1 MSRPNCCNEFSR
13 AHLLRRSVAEA
24 GRGLPAIE
32 PGMPAPAGTG
42 LDRRQFVSKAVG
54 ATLTVYG
61 ASKIAPQLFDEGIA
75 RAALSKGGGGKVL
88 VSVFAPGG
96 WDSLSMLYP
105 VSDPRYHKLRTSLA
119 MKGSDGPVFQTDHR
133 LHWHPQLAPLAKLH
147 ARGRLTV
154 FPTIGYLHPD
164 QSHFTSR
171 HFWEVGALDAGLTS
185 GWLGRLID
193 VIGDEENAMQALSLD
208 GSLAP
213 SLATLKNPV
222 ATLASPTD
230 YGFGTDKV
238 WDVPGELLQEAIGSL
253 GTLAGHEDP
262 GLAAAAKAAKQ
273 SNNLRRDLGRFV
285 GDDGRAKYNTKVKY
299 PQTDFGRRLQSLAAL
314 LHAGFPIKTVALT
327 APGSYDTHADQP
339 GALQQ
344 GLQQV
349 AEGLA
354 AFQADI
360 EQRHMGNRVMT
371 LVWSEFGRRALQNE
385 SNGTDH
391 GAAGV
396 GFLMGTRVADRMVG
410 EFRGLQ
416 KGLDKDGNLKASV
429 DFRAVY
435 ASLVEQWFDVD
446 AARIVPEGARMKRMK
461 LVA

>member
-1 MSRPNCCNEFSR
+1 MTTHHCNEFSR
-13 AHLLRRSVAEA
+13 ASLLRRSVAEA

-42 LDRRQFVSKAVG
+42 LDRRQFLSRALG

-61 ASKIAPQLFDEGIA
+61 AASMAPALFDEGIA
-75 RAALSKGGGGKVL
+75 RAAVTKGGGGRVL

-105 VSDPRYHKLRTSLA
+105 PTDPRYRKLRASLA
-119 MKGSDGPVFQTDHR
+119 MKSTDGPVFQTDPR
-133 LHWHPQLAPLAKLH
+133 LHWHPSLAPLAKLH
-147 ARGRLTV
+147 ARGRLSV

-171 HFWEVGALDAGLTS
+171 HFWEVGALDPGASS

-213 SLATLKNPV
+213 SLATVKNPV

-238 WDVPGELLQEAIGSL
+238 WDVPGELLQDAIGSL
-253 GTLAGHEDP
+253 GALSGHDDP
-262 GLAAAAKAAKQ
+262 GLAAAAKAARQ
-273 SNNLRRDLGRFV
+273 SHGLRRDLGRFV
-285 GDDGRAKYNTKVKY
+285 GDDGRAKFNTKVKY
-299 PQTDFGRRLQSLAAL
+299 PETDFGRRLQGLAAL
-314 LHAGFPIKTVALT
+314 LAAGFPIKTVAVT

-344 GLQQV
+344 GLREV

-354 AFQADI
+354 SFQADI
-360 EQRHMGNRVMT
+360 EQRRMGSRVLT
-371 LVWSEFGRRALQNE
+371 LVWSEFGRRAQQNE

-396 GFLMGTRVADRMVG
+396 GFLMGTRVADKMVG

-416 KGLDKDGNLKASV
+416 KGLDRDGNLKATV

-446 AARIVPEGARMKRMK
+446 AARIVPEGARMKRLK
-461 LVA
+461 LLT